1 MPAPRRREAQQRGQ
15 SRRQGSRPTNRPTAS
30 SQAPFSQISA
40 SPSWGQWTP
49 FEVLLKGSPCIAL
62 GSSPDSLSCLI
73 QRVLPHSAGCQEE
86 AAQAWSRSLCDA
98 IGSAGS
104 SWFLAPTSLALV
116 LQSVFSARWCL
127 RLPASYPHAKWQERG
142 GGVGPKRHSPNENFL
157 LFRKGRRPPPSPGL
171 PRWPEPHGH
180 LGRKGHWEMI

>member
-157 LFRKGRRPPPSPGL
+157 LFRKGRRPPP
-171 PRWPEPHGH
+171 PRDSLVGQNHMATLAAKDTG
-180 LGRKGHWEMI
+180 K